1 MVNKSGKF
9 AGTALTASLAAALVL
24 TTATGGYS
32 QQPAAQPK
40 AAIPNF
46 PIPDNFAGVAGSA
59 SEVARI
65 AGVCG
70 PNRNAADGY
79 SPTPAFPGQTKAPI
93 VKGTQGYAVESIAK
107 IERPWGMAFLPNG
120 KMLVSF
126 RNGGMRIVDTK
137 GVVSEPIANVPQMV
151 MPRLGSGM
159 YGVVT
164 DKDFAKNRTI
174 YFAYHT
180 RMAGD
185 AAAMGRVA
193 SARLSADEKS
203 LTDVKVLRESVEM
216 QPRAILQGRDGK
228 LYVFSGDVTDTGVST
243 QNMMSQAGKV
253 LRLNTDGTVPSDNPF
268 VGRADVNPAIWANG
282 YRDIHSA
289 AVHPRT
295 GEVWAVENVP
305 RGGDEID
312 IYRKGKNYGFGVI
325 SYGRQNNGAWING
338 GKTAQEGMEQPV
350 YYWNPSIAPSGM
362 MFYTGS
368 KFPGWRNNLF
378 VGGMSG
384 MQVSRLILDGEK
396 VVGEEKL
403 LMDRCQRIKVIDQGP
418 DGNIYILTDQ
428 MPPLDNEI
436 LRLVP
441 ARTPPEPKQP
451 APGAPIPTPQPGP
464 GAPARAGG
472 APAAAA
478 GREATPAP
486 APAAAAAPPAVNL
499 TPAELAAG
507 QAAFKRVCAGCHGA
521 QGQGNFGPA
530 IAGRTD
536 VTEIT
541 RVIVS
546 GQGAMPPF
554 GSDSISNA
562 DRDAVAKFIGTLRN
576 P

>member
-9 AGTALTASLAAALVL
+9 AGTALTASLAAALVF

-59 SEVARI
+59 AEVARI
-65 AGVCG
+65 AGLCG

-79 SPTPAFPGQTKAPI
+79 APAPATPGQTKAPI
-93 VKGTQGYAVESIAK
+93 VKGTQGYAVETVAK

-120 KMLVSF
+120 RMLVSF
-126 RNGGMRIVDTK
+126 RNGGMRLVDAK
-137 GVVSEPIANVPQMV
+137 GVVGEPIANVPQMV

-159 YGVVT
+159 YGVIT

-180 RMAGD
+180 RMAAD
-185 AAAMGRVA
+185 PAAMGRVS
-193 SARLSADEKS
+193 SAKLSADEKS
-203 LTDVKVLRESVEM
+203 LTDVKVLREGVDI

-228 LYVFSGDVTDTGVST
+228 LYIFSGDVTDTGANT
-243 QNMMSQAGKV
+243 QNMTSQLGKV
-253 LRLNTDGTVPSDNPF
+253 LRINTDGTVPADNPF
-268 VGRADVNPAIWANG
+268 NARADVNPAIWANG

-289 AVHPRT
+289 AVNPRT

-325 SYGRQNNGAWING
+325 SYGRQNNGAYING
-338 GKTAQEGMEQPV
+338 GKTAQDGMEQPL

-368 KFPGWRNNLF
+368 KFPGWRGNLF

-384 MQVSRLILDGEK
+384 MQVSRLVMDGEK

-441 ARTPPEPKQP
+441 ARTPPEPKQAP
-451 APGAPIPTPQPGP
+451 AGAPIPTPQPGP
-464 GAPARAGG
+464 GERPAPARGG
-472 APAAAA
+472 AAAPAAPAP
-478 GREATPAP
+478 GRGPVP
-486 APAAAAAPPAVNL
+486 APAAAVNI

-507 QAAFKRVCAGCHGA
+507 QAAFAKVCAGCHGP

-530 IAGRTD
+530 IASRTD

-562 DRDAVAKFIGTLRN
+562 DRDAVAKFIGTLRR
-576 P
+576 